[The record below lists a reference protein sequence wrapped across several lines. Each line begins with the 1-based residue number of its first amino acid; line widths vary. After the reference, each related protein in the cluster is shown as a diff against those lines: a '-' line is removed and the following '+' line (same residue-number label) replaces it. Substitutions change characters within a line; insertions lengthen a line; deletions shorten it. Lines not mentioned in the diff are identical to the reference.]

1 VRQLCFVC
9 VVSAGLGCCSL
20 DGLEAEAARL
30 AMAVCLSRRETGGHS
45 QLNSQARSGSNGR
58 RPVKGAWTRLWAG
71 SEACGIWLVTIS
83 IIERRLQ

>member
-45 QLNSQARSGSNGR
+45 QLPTLRHGQAATGDDRS
-58 RPVKGAWTRLWAG
+58 KGLGLGCGQAPRLAVFGW
-71 SEACGIWLVTIS
+71 
-83 IIERRLQ
+83 